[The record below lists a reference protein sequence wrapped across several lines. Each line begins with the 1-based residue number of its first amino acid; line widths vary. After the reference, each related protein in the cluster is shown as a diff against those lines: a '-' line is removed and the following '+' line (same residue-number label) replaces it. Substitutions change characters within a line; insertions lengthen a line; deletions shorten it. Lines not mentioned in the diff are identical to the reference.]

1 MLKFMVVIYR
11 RTDLTHEQF
20 LRHLQEVHGPLAK
33 NLPGLRKY
41 VQNIVRDDPRRKP
54 PGWDAVVELY
64 FDDWSSM
71 EAAWASPQGAA
82 SDADLPAFADLT
94 RTTWSVVD
102 AIIALEYYDAGM
114 KTRK

>member
-11 RTDLTHEQF
+11 NPELSREEF
-20 LRHLQEVHGPLAK
+20 RKHLQEIHGPLAK

-41 VQNIVRDDPRRKP
+41 VQNIACSDPKRKS

-64 FDDWSSM
+64 FDDWSRM
-71 EAAWASPQGAA
+71 EAAWASSQGAA

-94 RTTWSVVD
+94 RTTWSAVD
-102 AIIALEYYDAGM
+102 EITVLE
-114 KTRK
+114 

>member
-1 MLKFMVVIYR
+1 MLKFIVVIYR
-11 RTDLTHEQF
+11 NPELSREEF
-20 LRHLQEVHGPLAK
+20 RKHLQEIHGPLAK

-41 VQNIVRDDPRRKP
+41 VQNIVCSDPKRESPR
-54 PGWDAVVELY
+54 WDAVVELY

-94 RTTWSVVD
+94 RTSWSAVD
-102 AIIALEYYDAGM
+102 EITVLE
-114 KTRK
+114 

>member
-11 RTDLTHEQF
+11 RPEFTPEQF
-20 LRHLQEVHGPLAK
+20 RRHLQEIHGPLAK

-41 VQNIVRDDPRRKP
+41 VQNMVCSDMVCSDPKRES

-82 SDADLPAFADLT
+82 SDADLPAFADLS
-94 RTTWSVVD
+94 RTTWSAVEEITV
-102 AIIALEYYDAGM
+102 LE
-114 KTRK
+114 